1 MNKQIKTET
10 LTFARR
16 AEAAHI
22 VTDGRQVRVYR
33 DSECRAFDTL
43 HHAIA
48 YLAKLDFKIVPDEFF
63 RTN

>member
-16 AEAAHI
+16 AQAAHI

-33 DSECRAFDTL
+33 ENECRPFDTL

-48 YLAKLDFKIVPDEFF
+48 YLERLDFKIVPDEFF
-63 RTN
+63 GPN